1 MKNISIRE
9 IPVLLLIITIYSLDM
24 NVKGMKLR

>member
-9 IPVLLLIITIYSLDM
+9 IAVLLLIITIYSLDM